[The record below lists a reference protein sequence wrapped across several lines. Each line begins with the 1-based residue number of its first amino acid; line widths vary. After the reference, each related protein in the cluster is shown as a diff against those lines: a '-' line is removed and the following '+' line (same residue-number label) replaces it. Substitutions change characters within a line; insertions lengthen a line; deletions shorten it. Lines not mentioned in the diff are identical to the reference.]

1 MAKSWSNRKVTN
13 YVSPVVRARNRPS
26 SSSIFLVALVVL
38 FIFFFGLMLTITAQ
52 VTMHPKTQYKNTN
65 PQPGDSQ

>member
-13 YVSPVVRARNRPS
+13 YVSPVIRARNRPS
-26 SSSIFLVALVVL
+26 SASIFLVALVVL
-38 FIFFFGLMLTITAQ
+38 FVFFFGLMLTITAQ
-52 VTMHPKTQYKNTN
+52 VTMHPKTMYKNTN